1 MRANLA
7 ELLSGLQ
14 PACPPVAPCQHIQLW
29 GGGCSP
35 WIGGSSRQEGDA
47 EGAVPAPCHHLPLG
61 LCYCS
66 KRHHRAQLD
75 AAPSP
80 APAGFSSCTAPLQ
93 GWHCTSPTPALAP
106 VSLGPM
112 PAGDTSSPALS
123 QPPAPGAGGDACPLC
138 ACCPGHGAVLELL
151 PRSTGHLDFCQRVR
165 WHWQAAACSSSLGL
179 CPGLSARSS
188 PQVTP
193 ALLFIPVGRQ
203 AHGQARVLQLMA
215 PAAAMSQELLP
226 GGGHSAVLSPSGH
239 PGHSAMHALVLALT
253 RSPGVLQGPAVPGLL
268 QHRRDAVPTPPLPW

>member
-1 MRANLA
+1 MPKGQSQPHATTCPWVCATAVSGTTGPSWMLPPAQLQLA
-7 ELLSGLQ
+7 SP
-14 PACPPVAPCQHIQLW
+14 PA
-29 GGGCSP
+29 
-35 WIGGSSRQEGDA
+35 
-47 EGAVPAPCHHLPLG
+47 LPLCRVG
-61 LCYCS
+61 
-66 KRHHRAQLD
+66 
-75 AAPSP
+75 
-80 APAGFSSCTAPLQ
+80 TALPLPLL
-93 GWHCTSPTPALAP
+93 WHQT